1 MKSTYDLI
9 FIRDNGDSY
18 YNLDY
23 VSARTKKMT
32 GFERVQMSPIF
43 NPLNVLR
50 SRIRGK
56 IKIPSLRSRIRGKIK
71 IPSLWINLVQCTDEA
86 YPFIHRSEKGIYK

>member
-56 IKIPSLRSRIRGKIK
+56 IKIPSL
-71 IPSLWINLVQCTDEA
+71 WINLVQCTDEA

>member
-1 MKSTYDLI
+1 MKNICDLI
-9 FIRDNGDSY
+9 FIRDDGDSY
-18 YNLDY
+18 YSLDY

-43 NPLNVLR
+43 KPLNVLH
-50 SRIRGK
+50 SRVHGH
-56 IKIPSLRSRIRGKIK
+56 IKV
-71 IPSLWINLVQCTDEA
+71 PSLWINMVQCTDEA